1 MQSDIGFNSVL
12 LYCFNTQ
19 ARQATGNAMGSRMG
33 HLVQRPAGPQT
44 VRRSPGFFSLLFTF
58 QYYIHS
64 YIHSYGIFYII
75 LSSATSVQ
83 MLQRLLQEGERSG
96 QSWMHRKIEEEL
108 NPFQNIKLVSIG
120 TQIIFVSS

>member
-1 MQSDIGFNSVL
+1 MKILELSLMCSFNSIQ
-12 LYCFNTQ
+12 YCFTTQ
-19 ARQATGNAMGSRMG
+19 GSQATGSAMGSRMG

-58 QYYIHS
+58 QY

>member
-1 MQSDIGFNSVL
+1 MKILELSLMCSFNSIQ
-12 LYCFNTQ
+12 YCFTTQ
-19 ARQATGNAMGSRMG
+19 GSQATGSAMESRMG

-58 QYYIHS
+58 QY

-108 NPFQNIKLVSIG
+108 KNADMEKIKKFPLAEFYG
-120 TQIIFVSS
+120 L

>member
-1 MQSDIGFNSVL
+1 
-12 LYCFNTQ
+12 
-19 ARQATGNAMGSRMG
+19 
-33 HLVQRPAGPQT
+33 
-44 VRRSPGFFSLLFTF
+44 
-58 QYYIHS
+58 
-64 YIHSYGIFYII
+64 
-75 LSSATSVQ
+75 